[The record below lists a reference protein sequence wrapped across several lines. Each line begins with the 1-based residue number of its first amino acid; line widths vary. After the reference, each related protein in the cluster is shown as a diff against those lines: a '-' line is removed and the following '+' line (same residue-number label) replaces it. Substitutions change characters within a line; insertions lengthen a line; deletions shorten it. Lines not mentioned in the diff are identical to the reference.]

1 MSTKNV
7 LFHHDHIHAE
17 AIMMPSRRQEI
28 IERLD
33 DILQAII
40 QVDLAKNAIIISFGR
55 STTEA
60 DLESFIRSFYLRI
73 EDGDSRV
80 KICSEPLITIRD
92 RVKINGSN
100 QMIVSLPINSIP
112 PVRKSD
118 QARLYLFGKRG
129 KAFPL

>member
-7 LFHHDHIHAE
+7 LFHHNHIHAE
-17 AIMMPSRRQEI
+17 AIMMPSRRHEI

-33 DILQAII
+33 DILKTII
-40 QVDLAKNAIIISFGR
+40 QADLAKNAIIISFGR

-73 EDGDSRV
+73 EDENARV
-80 KICSEPLITIRD
+80 KIGSEPLIIIRG
-92 RVKINGSN
+92 RIKINGSN
-100 QMIVSLPINSIP
+100 QMIIGLPENSIP
-112 PVRKSD
+112 PVRKGD